1 VCNQFS
7 QSRRKPRQQPCSAVL
22 HVFASNNNTLGTYC
36 QAAGFRRILNFI
48 LQIGLKEFPQEN
60 Q

>member
-1 VCNQFS
+1 MPAAMQRGF
-7 QSRRKPRQQPCSAVL
+7 L